1 MKILGKRWQIDLHAQ
16 HEAHLQLSAVD
27 LPGSVQKK
35 KTVEDELQM
44 RERFKE
50 GDLISVSLPITYM
63 FSNYLALHLFVFC
76 SGKCL
81 MLLGSGHCMS
91 SRILFFIIA
100 TPLKFENACRPKCNQ

>member
-44 RERFKE
+44 RRRFKE
-50 GDLISVSLPITYM
+50 GDLISVSLSI
-63 FSNYLALHLFVFC
+63 LFVLYFV
-76 SGKCL
+76 
-81 MLLGSGHCMS
+81 
-91 SRILFFIIA
+91 
-100 TPLKFENACRPKCNQ
+100 QV